1 MGVAEEIR
9 RELAFLGD
17 AVEVSEGRGCVVV
30 RVVKRVPAED
40 FSRFL
45 KAVRGRG
52 MRYAP
57 IGGRWVW
64 VLWLH

>member
-1 MGVAEEIR
+1 VSAAEEIR

-17 AVEVSEGRGCVVV
+17 AVEVTEGRGCVMV
-30 RVVKRVPAED
+30 RLVKRVPRED
-40 FSRFL
+40 FERFL
-45 KAVRGRG
+45 GVVRGRG

-64 VLWLH
+64 VLWI